1 MTPRYEAP
9 SRSITGTDANLLNQL
24 RHADGRPYGF
34 YKNALGAW
42 DYGDFTL
49 AIDHVQADPY
59 APPSSLRAWARPEA
73 MGLP

>member
-9 SRSITGTDANLLNQL
+9 ARSTSGTDADLLDQL

-42 DYGDFTL
+42 DYGVM
-49 AIDHVQADPY
+49 A
-59 APPSSLRAWARPEA
+59 
-73 MGLP
+73 